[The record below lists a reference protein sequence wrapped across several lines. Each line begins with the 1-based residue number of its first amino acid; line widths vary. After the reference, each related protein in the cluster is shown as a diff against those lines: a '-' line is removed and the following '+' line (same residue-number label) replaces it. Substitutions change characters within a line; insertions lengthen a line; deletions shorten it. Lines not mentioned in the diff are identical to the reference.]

1 MTTSREP
8 VLPTPQSPARVAPE
22 KSLGELLGDVTRDLS
37 TLLRQEVELA
47 KAELRQTG
55 SRAGKGAG
63 LLAGAAVGGFLAV
76 LFLSIALWWGL
87 GLVVGNAW
95 SAVIVAVVWAI
106 VAVVLVQA
114 GRKEMARVKGL
125 PMTAETVSKIPN
137 AVKGNEEDN
146 R

>member
-1 MTTSREP
+1 
-8 VLPTPQSPARVAPE
+8 VAPE
-22 KSLGELLGDVTRDLS
+22 RSIGELLGDVTRDLS
-37 TLLRQEVELA
+37 TLMRQEVELA

-55 SRAGKGAG
+55 SQAGKGAG
-63 LLAGAAVGGFLAV
+63 LLAGGAVGGFLAV
-76 LFLSIALWWGL
+76 LFVSIAVWWGL
-87 GLVVGNAW
+87 GLAVGNAW

>member
-1 MTTSREP
+1 MSQDP
-8 VLPTPQSPARVAPE
+8 VAPGPARASGLAPE
-22 KSLGELLGDVTRDLS
+22 KSIGELLGDVTRDLS

-55 SRAGKGAG
+55 TRAGKGAG
-63 LLAGAAVGGFLAV
+63 LLAGAAVGGFLAI
-76 LFLSIALWWGL
+76 LFVSIALWWGL
-87 GLVVGNAW
+87 GFVMGNAW
-95 SAVIVAVVWAI
+95 SAVVVAAIWAI
-106 VAVVLVQA
+106 VAAALMRA
-114 GRKEMARVKGL
+114 GRSEMGRVKGL